1 MVLLAVGTAS
11 GFSISKLY
19 PAHGASTTCTVPG
32 YDRIVAIL
40 NLKCFIFL
48 RLLKL
53 RKNEYLYVK
62 PRKNEYLYGETQVA
76 DHVLKIFFERL
87 DTRVRKE

>member
-1 MVLLAVGTAS
+1 MVQKVKILVMLLAAGTAC

-19 PAHGASTTCTVPG
+19 PAHGASTTCKVPG

-53 RKNEYLYVK
+53 RKNEYFVCK
-62 PRKNEYLYGETQVA
+62 AQEE
-76 DHVLKIFFERL
+76 
-87 DTRVRKE
+87 